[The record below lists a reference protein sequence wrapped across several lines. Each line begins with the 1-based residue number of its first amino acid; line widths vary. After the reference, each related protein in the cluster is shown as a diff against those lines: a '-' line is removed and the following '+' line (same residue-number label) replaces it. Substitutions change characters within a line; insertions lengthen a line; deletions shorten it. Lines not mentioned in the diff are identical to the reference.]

1 MTKTTSVRTRV
12 APSPTGLPHIG
23 TLLQTLLD
31 YIIAKQHDG
40 KLILRIEDTDQKRL
54 DPNAEAAIESA
65 LDWISIHPDESPFKS
80 GPFGPYR
87 QSERLPLYKKYA
99 EQLLADGHVYYCFC
113 TPERLAQVRDEMQKA
128 GKAPMYDKHCRDLDS
143 TEAANRA
150 KTEPHVV
157 RLKVP
162 ADQTIAV
169 HDVVRGAISFESNTI
184 DDQVLLKSDGF
195 PTYHLAVV
203 VDDHLMEISHVVRG
217 EEWLSSA
224 PKHIL
229 LYDFFGWPK
238 PLFFH
243 TPTLRNPDKSKLS
256 KRHGHTSVTWYQ
268 SQGFL
273 PEAVINFLLSIVWTH
288 PEQLDIFSL
297 QDAVADF
304 TFDAVHI
311 TGPIVDLQKLR
322 WLNGQY
328 IRALSPAAF
337 FDLATPFLPADF
349 PRAKATNILP
359 LIHERIEQLNE
370 IESLTEFFY
379 RNVSWDT
386 AQLLKRADHELVTAQ
401 LQQTE
406 SALSLL
412 PSWTTTTVEEAVRKL
427 QEDNEWH
434 KRQFFMLLRYV
445 VTGKTA
451 TPPLFETLVALGKSQ
466 TIERLNAASTQL
478 GEK

>member
-1 MTKTTSVRTRV
+1 MTKSPAIRTRV

-31 YIIAKQHDG
+31 YIIAKQQGG
-40 KLILRIEDTDQKRL
+40 KLVLRIEDTDQKRL
-54 DPNAEAAIESA
+54 DSSAEQAIEAA
-65 LDWISIHPDESPFKS
+65 LDWISIHPDESPFKG

-87 QSERLPLYKKYA
+87 QSERLSLYKKYA
-99 EQLLADGHVYYCFC
+99 EQLLAEGHAYYCFC
-113 TPERLAQVRDEMQKA
+113 APERLTQVRDEMQKA
-128 GKAPMYDKHCRDLDS
+128 GKPPMYDKHCRALDPA
-143 TEAANRA
+143 EAADRA
-150 KTEPHVV
+150 KTEPFVV

-162 ADQTIAV
+162 TDQTIEV
-169 HDVVRGAISFESNTI
+169 NDVVRGSISFDSNTI
-184 DDQVLLKSDGF
+184 DDQVLMKSDGF

-229 LYDFFGWPK
+229 LYDFFGWQK

-256 KRHGHTSVTWYQ
+256 KRHGHTSVSWYQ
-268 SQGFL
+268 SEGFL

-297 QDAVADF
+297 QDAVDDF

-311 TGPIVDLQKLR
+311 TGPIVNLQKLR

-328 IRALSPAAF
+328 IRSLSASAF
-337 FDLATPFLPADF
+337 FDLAKPFLPDDF
-349 PRAKATNILP
+349 PHEKAADILP

-370 IESLTEFFY
+370 IESLTDFFY
-379 RNVSWDT
+379 REVVWDS
-386 AQLLKRADHELVTAQ
+386 AQLLKRADVELVTAQ

-406 SALSLL
+406 SKLSLL
-412 PSWTTTTVEEAVRKL
+412 PSWSVETIEDQVRKL
-427 QEDNEWH
+427 QEDNDWH

-445 VTGKTA
+445 TTGKTA

-466 TIERLNAASTQL
+466 TIERLNAARNQL
-478 GEK
+478 GDK